1 MLSAEGTV
9 EREVNNSNQW
19 VPVMIRTS
27 SAFLGDIMRKSLHLR
42 THVRISVLSYH
53 IMTSR
58 TVVSSA
64 NEWFEISLR
73 LLYAITAQE
82 EEGEWAQDKEEHN
95 CQRNG
100 IC

>member
-58 TVVSSA
+58 TVVSC
-64 NEWFEISLR
+64 